1 MDFKELGGEI
11 SELRRLKKISQQYL
25 ANSVGVSRATIN
37 ALETGRAGDVGVRKV
52 LKILDYLGYEIR
64 IKEKGRFPT
73 FEELRGD

>member
-11 SELRRLKKISQQYL
+11 AELRRLKKISQQYL